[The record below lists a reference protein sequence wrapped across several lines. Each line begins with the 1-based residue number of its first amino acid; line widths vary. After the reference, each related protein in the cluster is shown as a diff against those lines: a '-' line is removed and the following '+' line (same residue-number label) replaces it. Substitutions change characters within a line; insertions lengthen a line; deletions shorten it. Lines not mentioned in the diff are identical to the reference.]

1 MNESN
6 SNGNR
11 ETNGSQQ
18 KKLVPSNNPEP
29 TKAPSRSLPLLPHH
43 LQHVRESGLS
53 DQTIRAAGLYSA
65 TNNVEKAR
73 RLWATILSKRLD
85 KFSQRQL
92 HQGLRRSFSPE
103 EITDALQTLVDL
115 GYLRKI
121 PSEAMGKAGQPASP
135 VFQVNPLARTQNPQ
149 NSGDDT
155 NYEDSVY
162 AQQIPQEQKVNSKV
176 DEEPDTACTQNTQ
189 NHQPSTKPE
198 QEDEK
203 VPDWF

>member
-1 MNESN
+1 VNESN

-18 KKLVPSNNPEP
+18 KELAPSNNPEP
-29 TKAPSRSLPLLPHH
+29 AKAPSGNLPHH
-43 LQHVRESGLS
+43 LQHLRESGLS

-85 KFSQRQL
+85 NFSQRQL
-92 HQGLRRSFSPE
+92 HQRLRRSFSLD
-103 EITDALQTLVDL
+103 EIIDALQTLEYL
-115 GYLRKI
+115 GYIRRI
-121 PSEAMGKAGQPASP
+121 PSEAVGKVGRPASP
-135 VFQVNPLARTQNPQ
+135 VFQVNPLAHTQNTQ
-149 NSGDDT
+149 NSGDDA

-162 AQQIPQEQKVNSKV
+162 AQQIPQEQKLNNKV

-189 NHQPSTKPE
+189 NHQSGTKPE
-198 QEDEK
+198 QEDEQ